1 MAARV
6 MCFIAAGPERAY
18 TSGSMGR
25 TGSRFGRRS
34 FLQGSVALTG
44 VVLLSSCGVRPPWA
58 QPVAKVHRIGF
69 LLATTE
75 SAEAARV
82 EAFRQ
87 GLRELGYVE
96 GQTLTI
102 EWRWAEG
109 QFERL
114 PGLAAELVNLEVALI
129 VAGGST

>member
-44 VVLLSSCGVRPPWA
+44 VGLLSILRG
-58 QPVAKVHRIGF
+58 
-69 LLATTE
+69 T
-75 SAEAARV
+75 
-82 EAFRQ
+82 
-87 GLRELGYVE
+87 GLRSAVND
-96 GQTLTI
+96 T
-102 EWRWAEG
+102 
-109 QFERL
+109 RL
-114 PGLAAELVNLEVALI
+114 DACHRGTNDPPSLVRGILPAGL
-129 VAGGST
+129 